1 MSRPM
6 TTVERTIAL
15 RNVEAFS
22 AVPIDQLAFV
32 AATAREQELGEGQSL
47 FAEGDPPGGLY
58 VILSGEIA
66 LDREGHSIGSVG
78 AGEALGTWS
87 LFEDH
92 PRRATARAVS
102 DTRLLVV
109 DRDDFYDVLTEHV
122 EIIRSL
128 VQDLVR
134 KLMLLTV
141 HEGQD
146 ER

>member
-1 MSRPM
+1 MTRPM

-32 AATAREQELGEGQSL
+32 AAVAREEGLRSGDVLFQEG
-47 FAEGDPPGGLY
+47 APPGGLY
-58 VILSGEIA
+58 VILRGEIA
-66 LDREGHSIGSVG
+66 LDRDGTSIGAVG
-78 AGEALGTWS
+78 PGEALGTWS

-102 DTRLLVV
+102 DSQLLVV

-122 EIIRSL
+122 EIVRSL

-134 KLMLLTV
+134 KLTALTV
-141 HEGQD
+141 RE
-146 ER
+146 ESEAR